1 MPGTSRYLIYGVIT
15 SLMSAERVEALT
27 ARYTAIA
34 AGRKS
39 AGERGEGAAADETA
53 GGNADEGQDDE

>member
-1 MPGTSRYLIYGVIT
+1 VIT
-15 SLMSAERVEALT
+15 SLLSAERVQALT

-34 AGRKS
+34 AGKET
-39 AGERGEGAAADETA
+39 AGDREAGPAAEEAAA